1 MKKLTV
7 VSLLLLTLLFFPV
20 ASVHAGSLDD
30 LGGNGSSEQTTEAGT
45 SQGYTDE
52 SGLVDYMNG
61 YQPITDENMQQAQGW
76 SQPIVKF
83 IGTVTSF
90 IILITVSLM
99 FLTTALDLLYI
110 AFPPVRNI
118 LNPGGG
124 AQPAGGMGAMGGMG
138 MRGGMGMG
146 AMGGMGAQAGAQA
159 GGTRWIS
166 DEAIAAYQMTQP
178 QQGAMGGM
186 GMGMGAMGGMGAQ
199 AQPASTKS
207 AIFTYLKK
215 RTFFLIVYGVTTV
228 VLFSS
233 VIMGF
238 GANIGVFILN
248 IFGKLTGNL

>member
-7 VSLLLLTLLFFPV
+7 VFMLLLTLCLFPAF
-20 ASVHAGSLDD
+20 SVSAGSLDD
-30 LGGNGSSEQTTEAGT
+30 LGQSGDSQSTESTQEQK
-45 SQGYTDE
+45 YTDE

-61 YQPITDENMQQAQGW
+61 YTPITNENMEQAQGW

-110 AFPPVRNI
+110 SFPPVRGI
-118 LNPGGG
+118 LNPGAN
-124 AQPAGGMGAMGGMG
+124 AQPAGGGAMGGMG
-138 MRGGMGMG
+138 MRGGM
-146 AMGGMGAQAGAQA
+146 MGGMGGGAQA
-159 GGTRWIS
+159 SAGGRKWIS
-166 DEAIAAYQMTQP
+166 DEAVAAYQMTQP
-178 QQGAMGGM
+178 QQGGGMMGGM
-186 GMGMGAMGGMGAQ
+186 MGGMGAMGGAQ

-215 RTFFLIVYGVTTV
+215 RMFFLIVYGITTV

-233 VIMGF
+233 VLMGF

>member
-7 VSLLLLTLLFFPV
+7 VFMLLLTLCLFPAF
-20 ASVHAGSLDD
+20 SVSAGSLDD
-30 LGGNGSSEQTTEAGT
+30 LGQSGDSQSTESTQEQK
-45 SQGYTDE
+45 YTDE

-61 YQPITDENMQQAQGW
+61 YTPITNENMEQAQGW

-110 AFPPVRNI
+110 SFPPVRGI
-118 LNPGGG
+118 LNPEAN
-124 AQPAGGMGAMGGMG
+124 AQPAGGGMGAMGGMG
-138 MRGGMGMG
+138 MRGGM
-146 AMGGMGAQAGAQA
+146 MGGMGGGAQPSA
-159 GGTRWIS
+159 GGRKWIS
-166 DEAIAAYQMTQP
+166 DEAVAAYQMTQP
-178 QQGAMGGM
+178 QQGGGMMGGGMM
-186 GMGMGAMGGMGAQ
+186 GGMGAMGGAQ

-215 RTFFLIVYGVTTV
+215 RMFFLIVYGITTV

-233 VIMGF
+233 VLMGF